1 MVSGYSTFVQKMYSI
16 LENDELKEIVSWSAS
31 GDSFLVH
38 SPGEFARSVLPR
50 YFKHSNFSS
59 YNRQLNMWGF
69 SKISNLSS
77 SPVSSVG
84 STNSRIGTTE
94 FIEPAWEFRHP
105 FFQRGQVHLLVQ
117 IKRKSPK
124 PARSPSPDTTD
135 PETVTQ
141 LEARVA
147 DLESTVANMHS
158 AADQNRAVL
167 KRMAQWVLAGGA
179 APAAVLEEARA
190 ILRDMGDP
198 ASEPTV
204 ERVHAPLPSL
214 SALLA
219 RHADGV
225 AVHQVAPPIAPLP
238 PISPT
243 RPHVATSAA
252 TTTSPTALPSFSTA
266 SASPIP
272 AQPSYSHSCPVHGPA
287 ATLPPLRSALTH
299 QHPITSAPK
308 ATAAWSMD
316 AAWPASVPYVDV
328 YDAAPAPGTMSR
340 SAWYGFDDM
349 SRVPKRVRV
358 Q

>member
-1 MVSGYSTFVQKMYSI
+1 MVSGHSTFVQKMYSI
-16 LENDELKEIVSWSAS
+16 LENDELKQIVSWSAS

-77 SPVSSVG
+77 SPISAVNSNSSR
-84 STNSRIGTTE
+84 NGTAE

-105 FFQRGQVHLLVQ
+105 YFQRGQVHLLVQ

-124 PARSPSPDTTD
+124 PARSPSPGTD
-135 PETVTQ
+135 SETVTH

-147 DLESTVANMHS
+147 DLESTIANMHS
-158 AADQNRAVL
+158 AADQSRAAL

-179 APAAVLEEARA
+179 IPTAVVEEART

-198 ASEPTV
+198 VLETTL
-204 ERVHAPLPSL
+204 ERMPAPLPSP

-219 RHADGV
+219 QHADGV
-225 AVHQVAPPIAPLP
+225 AAHQVVPPIAPLA

-243 RPHVATSAA
+243 RPHVSTMM
-252 TTTSPTALPSFSTA
+252 SPTTLSSFSTT
-266 SASPIP
+266 SASPYP
-272 AQPSYSHSCPVHGPA
+272 N
-287 ATLPPLRSALTH
+287 
-299 QHPITSAPK
+299 TSAPK
-308 ATAAWSMD
+308 PAITWSFD
-316 AAWPASVPYVDV
+316 AVWPANVPNDV
-328 YDAAPAPGTMSR
+328 
-340 SAWYGFDDM
+340 
-349 SRVPKRVRV
+349 
-358 Q
+358 